1 MKNKIYI
8 FGTHSRAQT
17 LAAYL
22 CFLDEDIHIE
32 AYFYDN
38 DEKNPEN
45 IGEIPVFKVNGT
57 MDINAL
63 NLSLDYPVYI
73 GTRGI
78 FHKKITEMLT
88 EIGFKVIYPV
98 TVEMDLMLRNQYLE
112 KYYSSI
118 GREFI
123 KLDKLQEFP
132 VSAFK
137 DSEMINK
144 ISASVYTVKSP
155 FDRPLQQEYSL
166 ASYEKEIYA
175 GAVFAEKFFHL
186 LPEDSLRDDAGD
198 NISAK
203 NKQFCELTA
212 LYWIWKHAGEDILGL
227 VHYRRHFLFPKNW
240 KECMLSNQVDVI
252 LPVPLYVA
260 PTVEENFKSRHDP
273 SDWEFMMQY
282 LKDNFP
288 EDYQAACR
296 FFKGNL
302 YAPCNMFVMKREVL
316 DALCGWLFPILFKVA
331 EYGGEKANSYLTR
344 YPGFISERLISL
356 YFEIN
361 REKFKLVYADKNFLP

>member
-38 DEKNPEN
+38 DEENPEK

-155 FDRPLQQEYSL
+155 FDRPLQQEYSI
-166 ASYEKEIYA
+166 AS
-175 GAVFAEKFFHL
+175 
-186 LPEDSLRDDAGD
+186 
-198 NISAK
+198 
-203 NKQFCELTA
+203 
-212 LYWIWKHAGEDILGL
+212 
-227 VHYRRHFLFPKNW
+227 
-240 KECMLSNQVDVI
+240 
-252 LPVPLYVA
+252 
-260 PTVEENFKSRHDP
+260 
-273 SDWEFMMQY
+273 
-282 LKDNFP
+282 
-288 EDYQAACR
+288 
-296 FFKGNL
+296 
-302 YAPCNMFVMKREVL
+302 
-316 DALCGWLFPILFKVA
+316 
-331 EYGGEKANSYLTR
+331 
-344 YPGFISERLISL
+344 
-356 YFEIN
+356 
-361 REKFKLVYADKNFLP
+361 